1 MMRILEIFVEIL
13 SWLRIMASPLIIGV
27 GVGILV
33 YDNNPNNTGMAIGII
48 ISLLGLLVGI
58 IGATK
63 VWRKTGTSNFMS
75 RINATP
81 ELNNKVDS
89 K

>member
-1 MMRILEIFVEIL
+1 MRILEIFVEIL
-13 SWLRIMASPLIIGV
+13 SWLRIMVSPLIIGV
-27 GVGILV
+27 GVGFLV
-33 YDNNPNNTGMAIGII
+33 YDNNPNNTGMSIGII
-48 ISLLGLLVGI
+48 ISLISLLVGI

>member
-48 ISLLGLLVGI
+48 ISLISLLVGI

>member
-1 MMRILEIFVEIL
+1 MRIIEIFVEIL

-27 GVGILV
+27 GIGILV
-33 YDNNPNNTGMAIGII
+33 YDNNPNSMGMAIGVI
-48 ISLLGLLVGI
+48 ISFIGLLFGI

-75 RINATP
+75 RVNASP
-81 ELNNKVDS
+81 ELNNKVD
-89 K
+89 KE